1 MKYLTEFRQK
11 GPARGLVRKIYQLME
26 DIDREI
32 SLMEVCGTHTMA
44 VFRHG
49 IKDLLPKELGL
60 LSGPGCPVCVTS
72 NDYIDKAIAY
82 AHQDKAIIATFGDM
96 MKVPGSKSSLA
107 QEASEGAEVKVV
119 YSSLEA
125 IKIARRNPHRKI
137 IFLGIGFETTA
148 PTVAASILMASQGGI
163 SNYVVLSGHKIMPP
177 AMQALVEDRQIKI
190 DGFLCPG
197 HVSTITGSKIYEF
210 LAQKY
215 HIPCVVAGFEPLDIL
230 ESIHLLLRQIRSGEA
245 KVENEY
251 RRAVS
256 YQGNLKA
263 QKLMDMVFE
272 KRLTSWRGMG
282 EISGSGLGIRRE
294 YSSFD
299 AEARL
304 PLKVVKS
311 REHPGCICGDI
322 LRGIKIPLDCSL
334 FKKVCNPSHP
344 VGACMVSSE
353 GTCAAYYKY
362 SEGSSSE

>member
-11 GPARGLVRKIYQLME
+11 EPARRVVRKIHQLME

-44 VFRHG
+44 VFRYG
-49 IKDLLPKELGL
+49 ITDLLPEELHL
-60 LSGPGCPVCVTS
+60 ISGPGCPVCVTS
-72 NDYIDKAIAY
+72 NDYIDKAVAY
-82 AHQDKAIIATFGDM
+82 AHQDKVIIATFGDM
-96 MKVPGSKSSLA
+96 VKVPGSRSSLA
-107 QEASEGAEVKVV
+107 QEASEGAQVKVV

-125 IKIARRNPHRKI
+125 IKIAQRNPQKKV

-148 PTVAASILMASQGGI
+148 PTVAASILTASEEGI
-163 SNYVVLSGHKIMPP
+163 SNYLVLSGHKIMPP
-177 AMQALVEDRQIKI
+177 AMQALVEDHQILI

-210 LAQKY
+210 LARKY
-215 HIPCVVAGFEPLDIL
+215 RIPCVVAGFEPLDIL
-230 ESIHLLLRQIRSGEA
+230 ESIHLLLSQIKCGQA

-251 RRAVS
+251 RRAVT

-272 KRLTSWRGMG
+272 KRSTSWRGIA
-282 EISGSGLGIRRE
+282 EIPGSGLKIRKE

-299 AEARL
+299 AEVRV
-304 PLKVVKS
+304 PVKVAKS

-322 LRGIKIPLDCSL
+322 LRGLKSPLNCSL
-334 FKKVCNPSHP
+334 FKRDCTPSNP

-362 SEGSSSE
+362 S